1 MKLFTLQ
8 YKHYQFAPAL
18 IPSLITFILLPVLI
32 SLGIWQLNRADQ
44 KRLIDQNIH
53 NAEQLA
59 PLDLNQHISKN
70 SKSVIQEAY
79 RRTAITGHYDNKK
92 TFLLDNRTFQGKAG
106 FHVLTPYLFIDKHQ
120 KRQAVLVNRGWIPY
134 QGSRTNIPDIQ
145 LKKTSPVI
153 LGRIKTLGKSILLN
167 DSQESSQFPRII
179 QSISM
184 EKLSEILHYTL
195 LPIVIELDK
204 SQENGFVRDWK
215 PYYGSVDRHIAYAV
229 QWFAMAAVLAILYIK
244 TNTKKIST
252 PITATQIPH

>member
-8 YKHYQFAPAL
+8 YKQYQFAPSLVPGL
-18 IPSLITFILLPVLI
+18 IVFTLLPVLI

-44 KRLIDQNIH
+44 KRLIDQHIN

-59 PLDLNQHISKN
+59 PLDLNQYISKN
-70 SKSVIQEAY
+70 SKHVNHAAY
-79 RRTAITGHYDNKK
+79 RRTAITGHYDNK
-92 TFLLDNRTFQGKAG
+92 TFLLDNRTYQGKAG
-106 FHVLTPYLFIDKHQ
+106 FHVLTPYLFIDKHH
-120 KRQAVLVNRGWIPY
+120 KKQAVLVNRGWIPY

-153 LGRIKTLGKSILLN
+153 LGRIKTLGKSIVLN

-184 EKLSEILHYTL
+184 EKLSQTLRYTL

-204 SQENGFVRDWK
+204 SQENGFIRDWK

-229 QWFAMAAVLAILYIK
+229 QWFAMATVLAIFYIK
-244 TNTKKIST
+244 TNTKKT
-252 PITATQIPH
+252 PTSITATRIPH